1 MIMEPS
7 QTSLTYFVKY
17 EDYPDTLDFVEV
29 VGNAYWK
36 KTYPIDKFPI
46 PKNLGV
52 ISEIEFLETG
62 VQMVFK
68 PRPKRTDFVSPK
80 GLTMYFD
87 YEDWNKSS
95 DFGKM
100 VVSLTKNTP
109 AYLIYFPKTR
119 YEYLDF
125 TYTFA
130 ETRLEVKISEKLPL
144 W

>member
-1 MIMEPS
+1 MNMEPS

-36 KTYPIDKFPI
+36 KTFPIDKFPI

-52 ISEIEFLETG
+52 MSEIEFMETG
-62 VQMVFK
+62 VQMIFR
-68 PRPKRTDFVSPK
+68 PRPKRVETTSPK

-87 YEDWNKSS
+87 YEDYKKSS

-100 VVSLTKNTP
+100 VVALTKNTP
-109 AYLIYFPKTR
+109 AYLIYFPNTN
-119 YEYLDF
+119 YDYLDF
-125 TYTFA
+125 TYRFA
-130 ETRLEVKISEKLPL
+130 ETRLEIRIAEKFPL
-144 W
+144 